1 MDSSDL
7 LHLSRRRL
15 LEMMAI
21 SGGAL
26 AASGFL
32 PSAIAAQVSSHA
44 AGDGVIKGGTLFAN
58 VTPEP
63 AGLVAGINISSP
75 AVVVS
80 SSIFD
85 GLVTYDKDYKP
96 QPQLA
101 ESWEQSEEGKSITFH
116 LRKGVKWH
124 DGHPFTSAD
133 VEWSILNVVK
143 KTHPRGASNFAK
155 VTAVETPDDHTVIL
169 RLTGAAPVLWSV
181 LFGTETQI
189 VPKHLYEGTN
199 PLTNPWNVK
208 PIGTGAFKFK
218 EWVRG
223 SHIVLERNE
232 DYWDTG
238 KPYLD
243 RIIFK
248 MLPDAGARSVAL
260 ESNEI
265 QFAANNPVAE
275 SDVARLAAE
284 PNLVLDTE
292 GWQVPAPIFFFDFN
306 FRRKTFQDV
315 RVRKAFAHAI
325 DRKGLADIVWYGLAN
340 VAESCVPSF
349 QKQFFKPGLP
359 QHKFSPEKAEQLLD
373 EAGLKRGPDGVRLR
387 INHITE
393 VSYGQ
398 VYLRAAEYM
407 QQQLKHVGI
416 EVELINL
423 ELAAMIRRVFGE
435 YDFDTFSQWY
445 SAYPDPQIGV
455 TRRFWSEN
463 IKPGTPSSNDSGY
476 SNPEMDRII
485 EGIQQEGD
493 VEKRQQYIWQM
504 QELVQTDVA
513 SVNLLEL
520 KFFGFYSKKLQGLRK
535 GPMLFYSTLADAWLE
550 K

>member
-1 MDSSDL
+1 MTTDPRKF
-7 LHLSRRRL
+7 SRRQV
-15 LEMMAI
+15 LELMAI
-21 SGGAL
+21 GAGTM

-32 PSAIAAQVSSHA
+32 PSALAAQVSA
-44 AGDGVIKGGTLFAN
+44 AASGEGIIKGGTLFAN
-58 VTPEP
+58 VNPEP

-85 GLVTYDKDYKP
+85 GLVSYDNNYRP

-101 ESWEQSEEGKSITFH
+101 ESWEQSADGKTITFK
-116 LRKGVKWH
+116 LRRGVKWH

-133 VEWSILNVVK
+133 VQYSILNVVK

-155 VTAVETPDDHTVIL
+155 VTDVETPDDHTVIF
-169 RLTGAAPVLWSV
+169 RLSGPAPVLWSV

-199 PLTNPWNVK
+199 PLTNPWNAK

-223 SHIVLERNE
+223 SHIVLERNP

-248 MLPDAGARSVAL
+248 MLPDAGARGVAL

-265 QFAANNPVAE
+265 QYAPNNPVAE
-275 SDVARLAAE
+275 SDVARLSQNPA
-284 PNLVLDTE
+284 LQLDTR
-292 GWQVPAPIFFFDFN
+292 GWEVPAPIFFFDFN
-306 FRRKTFQDV
+306 FRRKTFQDI
-315 RVRKAFAHAI
+315 RVRQAFAHAI
-325 DRKGLADIVWYGLAN
+325 NRQGLAEIVWYGLAN

-359 QHKFSPEKAEQLLD
+359 QYEFDPKKAEQLLD
-373 EAGLKRGPDGVRLR
+373 AAGLKRGADGVRLR

-407 QQQLKHVGI
+407 QQQLKHIGV
-416 EVELINL
+416 EMELINL

-455 TRRFWSEN
+455 TRRFWTKN
-463 IKPGTPSSNDSGY
+463 IKPGTPSSNSSGY
-476 SNPEMDRII
+476 SNPEMDHII
-485 EGIQQEGD
+485 EGIQEEGD
-493 VEKRQQYIWQM
+493 VAKRKQYIDRM
-504 QELVQTDVA
+504 QELVQTDAA
-513 SVNLLEL
+513 SINLLEL

-535 GPMLFYSTLADAWLE
+535 GPMLFYSSLADAWLE

>member
-1 MDSSDL
+1 MSIDSMR
-7 LHLSRRRL
+7 LSRRRL
-15 LEMMAI
+15 LGLMAAG
-21 SGGAL
+21 GGAITF
-26 AASGFL
+26 AGRL
-32 PSAIAAQVSSHA
+32 PSAVAAELSG
-44 AGDGVIKGGTLFAN
+44 AGNAGHIVKGGTLFAN

-80 SSIFD
+80 ASIFD

-101 ESWEQSEEGKSITFH
+101 ESWEQSADGKNITFH

-124 DGHPFTSAD
+124 DGQPFTSAD
-133 VEWSILNVVK
+133 VEYSIMNVVK

-155 VTAVETPDDHTVIL
+155 VTRVDTPDDHTVIL
-169 RLTGAAPVLWSV
+169 RLTGPAPVIWSV

-199 PLTNPWNVK
+199 PLTNPWNAK
-208 PIGTGAFKFK
+208 PVGTGAFRFK
-218 EWVRG
+218 QWVRG
-223 SHIVLERNE
+223 SYIELERNP

-238 KPYLD
+238 KPEFD
-243 RIIFK
+243 NIIFK
-248 MLPDAGARSVAL
+248 MIPDAGARGVAL
-260 ESNEI
+260 ESDEI
-265 QFAANNPVAE
+265 QFAPNNPVAE

-284 PNLVLDTE
+284 PGLVLDTE

-306 FRRKTFQDV
+306 FRRKTFQDI

-325 DRKGLADIVWYGLAN
+325 NRKALGEIVWYGLAN

-359 QHKFSPEKAEQLLD
+359 QHDYDPAKAEQLLED
-373 EAGLKRGPDGVRLR
+373 AGYKKDSQGVRLR

-398 VYLRAAEYM
+398 VYQRAAEFM
-407 QQQLKHVGI
+407 QQELRKIGV
-416 EVELINL
+416 EMELINL

-435 YDFDTFSQWY
+435 YDFDTNSQWY

-455 TRRFWSEN
+455 TRRFWSKN
-463 IKPGTPSSNDSGY
+463 IKPGTPSSNSSGY

-485 EGIQQEGD
+485 EGIQEEGNVD
-493 VEKRQQYIWQM
+493 KRRQYIWDM

-520 KFFGFYSKKLQGLRK
+520 KFYGFYSNKLQGLRK
-535 GPMLFYSTLADAWLE
+535 GPMLFYSSLADAWLE